1 MRIRTLIFFVLAMQ
15 VVLMLT
21 GCSIGMDVEALL
33 RPPRPAGEQQKIQQ
47 ALDEYINS
55 TQQKNAPGAP
65 GGYVLKYPNS
75 GEYRSAFVIKDLDND
90 GVDEAIV
97 FYRRGIEGSK
107 INLNFL
113 RKLETGWQSV
123 CDIEGASTNIER
135 VQFADLDSDGI
146 LEVLTGWNMDNLRDK
161 QLVMY
166 LVSGDRLIERHTD
179 LYTEFIVGKLTNLSN
194 DCVMVLHANSAE
206 NITTAKLLT
215 TGIDSITGQT
225 SLVEL
230 GSTRLDGYIQQFSTV
245 QIAELGNNLR
255 GVYADGIKDTDSLV
269 TELVYWDGKQL
280 CAPFYNKEKNANTTS
295 YRKALLPSM
304 DLDGDGTI
312 EWPIIRNLTGYSQS
326 DKDKIW
332 FTRWEGFDIATNQ
345 TKEKFSCIINMT
357 DNYSLL
363 IDKSWEGQFTL
374 SYDMQSH
381 TLTLYSLVIGSENKP
396 FLMLKAVFGTEP
408 TQTEAG
414 DNVLSA
420 EDGAPELSEF
430 ETVGNVRFYAWISP
444 EKPFSL
450 SMERLRY
457 MFSLLQ

>member
-1 MRIRTLIFFVLAMQ
+1 
-15 VVLMLT
+15 
-21 GCSIGMDVEALL
+21 
-33 RPPRPAGEQQKIQQ
+33 
-47 ALDEYINS
+47 
-55 TQQKNAPGAP
+55 
-65 GGYVLKYPNS
+65 
-75 GEYRSAFVIKDLDND
+75 
-90 GVDEAIV
+90 
-97 FYRRGIEGSK
+97 
-107 INLNFL
+107 
-113 RKLETGWQSV
+113 
-123 CDIEGASTNIER
+123 
-135 VQFADLDSDGI
+135 
-146 LEVLTGWNMDNLRDK
+146 
-161 QLVMY
+161 
-166 LVSGDRLIERHTD
+166 
-179 LYTEFIVGKLTNLSN
+179 
-194 DCVMVLHANSAE
+194 
-206 NITTAKLLT
+206 
-215 TGIDSITGQT
+215 
-225 SLVEL
+225 
-230 GSTRLDGYIQQFSTV
+230 
-245 QIAELGNNLR
+245 
-255 GVYADGIKDTDSLV
+255 V